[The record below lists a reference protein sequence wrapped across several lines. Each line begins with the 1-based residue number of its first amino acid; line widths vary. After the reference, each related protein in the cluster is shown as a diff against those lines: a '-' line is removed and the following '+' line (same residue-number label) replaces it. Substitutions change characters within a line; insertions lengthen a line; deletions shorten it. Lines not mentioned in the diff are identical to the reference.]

1 MRIKNKI
8 KYNEYRWYG
17 TGTSFF
23 DSFDL
28 LRNRTFV
35 ELNKFLK
42 DKRIQRRNRKLFYMK
57 QHHQN
62 MLRQISISDRLKIE
76 RLSPPI
82 INLLYVKDVP
92 F

>member
-17 TGTSFF
+17 TGTSFL

-82 INLLYVKDVP
+82 INLLYMKDVP